1 MSSKEELLQ
10 MVIEEGNHVLEKNP
24 ICSNISFMTEALGI
38 DGEVITYIPE
48 SILDNNFVEL
58 ALSSDIPYINLEILQ
73 NIKIK
78 PDDELYYL
86 AIIVSGLNKQTNILH
101 WIKTVVSKAKTRKRN
116 KENLSKREKCCSIA
130 LSRFYEETGEWPES
144 SEEY

>member
-1 MSSKEELLQ
+1 MTSSEELLQ
-10 MVIEEGNHVLEKNP
+10 LVIEEGNHILEKNP
-24 ICSNISFMTEALGI
+24 ICYNISFMTEAIGI
-38 DGEVITYIPE
+38 DGEVITYLPK
-48 SILDNNFVEL
+48 SIIDNNFVEM
-58 ALSSDIPYINLEILQ
+58 ALSSEIPYVNLEILQ

-86 AIIVSGLNKQTNILH
+86 AIMVSGLTRQTNILH
-101 WIKTVVSKAKTRKRN
+101 WIKTVVSNAKTRKR
-116 KENLSKREKCCSIA
+116 KGKNLSKCEEYCSIA